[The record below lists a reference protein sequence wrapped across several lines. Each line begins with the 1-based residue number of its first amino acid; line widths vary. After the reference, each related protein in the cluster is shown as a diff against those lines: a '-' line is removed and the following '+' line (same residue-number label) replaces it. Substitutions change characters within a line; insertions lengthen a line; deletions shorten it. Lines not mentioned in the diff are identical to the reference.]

1 MRLPI
6 LDDGHTLPSR
16 AFFLM
21 LRAMSGQAVPAVVKL
36 LTYRG
41 NYFGSPMKAVTQEA
55 MRGPSA
61 WSVGD
66 RELMAAVVS
75 KANSCQYCVNAHS
88 AVATKAYKNPEKVSA
103 TLKNLDSA
111 ELEAPLRA
119 TLKMLD
125 KLTREGQV
133 SAEDMRAVLDAGA
146 TRAQIE
152 DALAV
157 AYSFNV
163 INRLADSFGF
173 AVPGPKAFEV
183 AAKFLLA
190 IGYR

>member
-1 MRLPI
+1 MRLSI
-6 LDDGHTLPSR
+6 LENGHTLGSR
-16 AFFLM
+16 AFFVM
-21 LRAMSGQAVPAVVKL
+21 LRAMSGQAVPAVIKL

-41 NYFGSPMKAVTQEA
+41 GYFGTPMKAVTQEA
-55 MRGPSA
+55 MRGPSP

-75 KANSCQYCVNAHS
+75 QANRCTYCVNAHS
-88 AVATKAYKNPEKVSA
+88 AVATKAYKDAEKVAA
-103 TLKNLDSA
+103 TLRNLDEA
-111 ELEAPLRA
+111 NLEAPLRA

-125 KLTREGQV
+125 KLVREGSV
-133 SAEDMRAVLDAGA
+133 TPEDMRAVLDAGA
-146 TRAQIE
+146 SRAQIE

-157 AYSFNV
+157 AYAFNA

-173 AVPGPKAFEV
+173 EVPGPKAFEV